1 MYSVRVY
8 FIHPRKGLI
17 VRYLTFDTY
26 TMAMDCYY
34 TLTGEREN
42 KTYPKD
48 LYFNLA
54 TITHTAIGELF
65 NENSIEC
72 ELLSEY
78 LGKTI

>member
-1 MYSVRVY
+1 
-8 FIHPRKGLI
+8 
-17 VRYLTFDTY
+17 
-26 TMAMDCYY
+26 MAMDCYY

-54 TITHTAIGELF
+54 TISHSALGELF

-72 ELLSEY
+72 ELLAEY
-78 LGKTI
+78 LNKTI